1 MYFKKFLNE
10 VGELKEKDTTKILS
24 ESTKGALVGAGIGGV
39 MGLLIGIAKK
49 KNIMFTT
56 MLGAVLGAGMSRAI
70 SFKKNKK
77 K

>member
-10 VGELKEKDTTKILS
+10 VGELKAKDTTKILS
-24 ESTKGALVGAGIGGV
+24 ESTKGTLVGAGIGGL
-39 MGLLIGIAKK
+39 MGLIIGIAKK
-49 KNIMFTT
+49 KNLMFTT

-70 SFKKNKK
+70 SFKKKK